1 MEEKNKR
8 ELYSLQHDRLAS
20 LVLVVESH
28 TTSFH
33 LFCRQQNLILL
44 MSKKAKHV
52 WSNYTLRQKCELFEE
67 NQIV

>member
-1 MEEKNKR
+1 MQWIKVTYGREKQER
-8 ELYSLQHDRLAS
+8 AS

-52 WSNYTLRQKCELFEE
+52 WSNYTLRQKCELLEE